1 MESFSFHFVFLGK
14 AHQVSEVARKLAS
27 AQTRSESV
35 KAREEILQRKSPLV
49 GYNLNINNL
58 IRVSEILQAETII
71 CKLDIGNKV
80 TSLQKW
86 FNWKPGI
93 LKQTSFCKIIILQI
107 INFDTS
113 NVKTQ
118 STRFKHPP
126 TLQIFIDFRQ
136 NAFLTHPRRPYMAVF
151 SNCALFIC
159 CLNGEI
165 WESYRG
171 PSINDRDYLDGWQ
184 TTYMDQRKK

>member
-58 IRVSEILQAETII
+58 IRVSEILQAETIV

-86 FNWKPGI
+86 FN
-93 LKQTSFCKIIILQI
+93 
-107 INFDTS
+107 
-113 NVKTQ
+113 
-118 STRFKHPP
+118 
-126 TLQIFIDFRQ
+126 
-136 NAFLTHPRRPYMAVF
+136 
-151 SNCALFIC
+151 
-159 CLNGEI
+159 
-165 WESYRG
+165 
-171 PSINDRDYLDGWQ
+171 
-184 TTYMDQRKK
+184 

>member
-14 AHQVSEVARKLAS
+14 AHQVQVSEVARKLAS

-80 TSLQKW
+80 TSLQEL
-86 FNWKPGI
+86 FN
-93 LKQTSFCKIIILQI
+93 
-107 INFDTS
+107 
-113 NVKTQ
+113 
-118 STRFKHPP
+118 
-126 TLQIFIDFRQ
+126 
-136 NAFLTHPRRPYMAVF
+136 
-151 SNCALFIC
+151 
-159 CLNGEI
+159 
-165 WESYRG
+165 
-171 PSINDRDYLDGWQ
+171 
-184 TTYMDQRKK
+184 